1 MPASPERIASLQ
13 SKIWSGSLP
22 LEIRLAASDCRTYT
36 DSDPYLIQYPR
47 LSYLAFLLPR
57 LHAFFA
63 PWLINPDVPA
73 HEAWLSFEEVPLKWH
88 YPAGLLYDLY
98 SGAEPVNID
107 RRLEKEEASASSHA
121 DVEGA
126 GGSGSIPW
134 RLTIHYTDFPD
145 GQLIPLD
152 VEEKTMRDTF
162 TNAMKEAD
170 FVRNGTARTAMSLS
184 KQDSNSLWQAVQSHD
199 RALFNTINTKLLN
212 PPGLEL
218 RHVPLKIYLPTS
230 ASRTTSAPET
240 IPEEGTPTAGHI
252 RVVQALIPIQQSSSR
267 QPQTLGTALNSTLP
281 AIFPSRRNP
290 LLAQPVL
297 HGAAAPMTANLAELS
312 RAAAYTDGFLHMAIV
327 MLG

>member
-1 MPASPERIASLQ
+1 MPACQNNIHSISVVKQPNIFHPLSHHNHAALIRPRPRYDPHPQPLTVMPASPERIASLQ

-184 KQDSNSLWQAVQSHD
+184 KQDSNSLWQAVQSRPSHSS
-199 RALFNTINTKLLN
+199 
-212 PPGLEL
+212 
-218 RHVPLKIYLPTS
+218 TS
-230 ASRTTSAPET
+230 THLS
-240 IPEEGTPTAGHI
+240 G
-252 RVVQALIPIQQSSSR
+252 SS
-267 QPQTLGTALNSTLP
+267 
-281 AIFPSRRNP
+281 
-290 LLAQPVL
+290 
-297 HGAAAPMTANLAELS
+297 
-312 RAAAYTDGFLHMAIV
+312 
-327 MLG
+327 

>member
-1 MPASPERIASLQ
+1 MPTPPERIASLQ

-57 LHAFFA
+57 LHAFFV
-63 PWLINPDVPA
+63 PWLIAPDVPA

-98 SGAEPVNID
+98 SGAEPVDID
-107 RRLEKEEASASSHA
+107 RRLEKEEASASSQA
-121 DVEGA
+121 NVQGAEGSVA
-126 GGSGSIPW
+126 IPW

-184 KQDSNSLWQAVQSHD
+184 KQDSDSLWQAVRSHD

-230 ASRTTSAPET
+230 ASRTTAPEN
-240 IPEEGTPTAGHI
+240 IPEEGKLPAGHI

-267 QPQTLGTALNSTLP
+267 QAQTLGTALNSTLP

-312 RAAAYTDGFLHMAIV
+312 RAAAYTDGFLHVAVV